1 MNIRMVK
8 GQRRWP
14 VGRGQAQGEDITGQD
29 VDDDTEGRKE
39 GSLPGKHG
47 AGGWVT
53 VHQHKQQAGTQTTCC
68 PSQNQD
74 RALHGGGESMSKRG
88 GQEGRDDIHPAQ
100 CGVRFSW

>member
-1 MNIRMVK
+1 MNVRMVK

-47 AGGWVT
+47 AGGGSQFT
-53 VHQHKQQAGTQTTCC
+53 STNSKQERKPHAVLVKTKTGPCT
-68 PSQNQD
+68 
-74 RALHGGGESMSKRG
+74 GEEK
-88 GQEGRDDIHPAQ
+88 A
-100 CGVRFSW
+100 